1 MKGTIIVTRK
11 KGDVFWGILFL
22 LGAVAFLVGKL
33 GFLDGVSIR
42 TILLS
47 IGLFG
52 ILLNGLRERSFGQML
67 FAIAF
72 LIIVNDELLHMEEL
86 TPWPVLGAAALATIG
101 LNILFPGF
109 KRKDSAFVNGGEGTT
124 VSEERRMGTTLS
136 YENAFGSSVKYVTG
150 EISAVRLESSFGST
164 ELYFTDAVLV
174 DGAANVSVEVSF
186 GKTVLYVPRDWRVVN
201 NVSRAFGSSGVENG
215 EEGAGNV
222 LYINGEVAFGTL
234 LIERI

>member
-33 GFLDGVSIR
+33 GLLEGISIW

-47 IGLFG
+47 IGLLG
-52 ILLNGLRERSFGQML
+52 ILVNGLRERSFGQML
-67 FAIAF
+67 FALAF

-109 KRKDSAFVNGGEGTT
+109 KRRESGFSGGEGTA
-124 VSEERRMGTTLS
+124 VSEERRAGTTLS

-150 EISAVRLESSFGST
+150 EVSAVHLENSFGST
-164 ELYFTDAVLV
+164 ELYFTDAVLTGGEAKV
-174 DGAANVSVEVSF
+174 NVEVSF

-215 EEGAGNV
+215 EEGAENV